1 MYSAPMAWSH
11 TAIFLLSLFSF
22 RFGIATPIDGH
33 LAERAGIASPGIGVE
48 FESGSIFFTKDVHN
62 LSPQEQEAVKQA
74 GFAAKGKSVALRAG
88 NGGNGAKFSG
98 DDWELTADSTGSVV
112 GQLPAEYI
120 LDGKKI
126 KLGTGRA
133 AIAADE
139 VYQNLV
145 NICIGTRKKTWLTT
159 SYRKNGTQSP
169 ASNLTSLATRRIL
182 GVLRWALTL

>member
-1 MYSAPMAWSH
+1 MAWSH

-22 RFGIATPIDGH
+22 RFGTATPIDGH

-74 GFAAKGKSVALRAG
+74 GFAAKGKSVALREA